1 MTLALMLFYC
11 LYQALMIYLAISAA
25 RSTQDAGHYIN
36 GNRDMPAW
44 AFMFAGAGIMA
55 SSVGIYDSMTM
66 FARFGLQYN
75 HVMVSILCAGFI
87 AVLTMKRLW
96 LAARIMSTRTLGD
109 ILAVYYGSLTIRLL
123 SLVVLIFF
131 VFPLSA
137 ITLAK
142 LGAVFLVMTDGMFSQ
157 QVVVWSIAFF
167 LFLAIAIGGWRG
179 GIMIAASNALMMLLL
194 LLLVSGVSYLSFDGY
209 GNLKQMFDTSDSI
222 RSLTGVSIDTLP
234 GVVQFTRGIGKSL
247 VIDGI
252 WTSLA
257 VASFGLALIG
267 IVVQPGFCYLA
278 INQRNLRG
286 LPSNRFG

>member
-1 MTLALMLFYC
+1 
-11 LYQALMIYLAISAA
+11 
-25 RSTQDAGHYIN
+25 
-36 GNRDMPAW
+36 
-44 AFMFAGAGIMA
+44 
-55 SSVGIYDSMTM
+55 
-66 FARFGLQYN
+66 
-75 HVMVSILCAGFI
+75 
-87 AVLTMKRLW
+87 MKRLW

-209 GNLKQMFDTSDSI
+209 GN
-222 RSLTGVSIDTLP
+222 
-234 GVVQFTRGIGKSL
+234 
-247 VIDGI
+247 
-252 WTSLA
+252 
-257 VASFGLALIG
+257 
-267 IVVQPGFCYLA
+267 
-278 INQRNLRG
+278 
-286 LPSNRFG
+286 